1 MRQVSRREAERL
13 LATGKYLNL
22 APDLGEV
29 EYVNRRTGQVVS
41 VPKGVEP
48 GWAYNPGQVSRL
60 ARAQEI
66 LAEKEAAAEDDSAPP
81 E

>member
-13 LATGKYLNL
+13 LATGEYLN
-22 APDLGEV
+22 ASPDLGEV
-29 EYVNRRTGQVVS
+29 EYINKRTGQVVS

-60 ARAQEI
+60 AQAQQL
-66 LAEKEAAAEDDSAPP
+66 LAEKEAAADGDSSPP